1 LVLKSKWRNWFTK
14 GSILATLALSSFSL
28 LSYFSSPTY
37 AAQHVWS
44 AYPPIHVKKGG
55 IQALTSGLSPDQM
68 RKAYGLDRLSASG
81 AGTTI
86 AIVDAYG
93 SPTIQNDLNTFNQQ
107 FGLPAADLTI
117 VYPSGKP
124 KRTDGGWALETAL
137 DVEWAHALAP
147 QAKIMLV
154 VAKSAS
160 TSDLLAAID
169 YATSNGAQV
178 VSNSWGGS
186 EFSSEASLDSH
197 FQHSGVVYLASSGD
211 SGAGASWPAS
221 SPYVVSVGGTTLN
234 VDSNGN
240 YLGES
245 AWSGSGGATS
255 AYEPRLSY
263 QDNWTS
269 LIGNYRGIPDVAF
282 DADPNTGVAV
292 YSSTSYQGSSGWFV
306 VGGTSL
312 SAPCWAAL
320 VALADQGRSTPFD
333 SLSFLAAVYNLAG
346 TTGSSGYTAN
356 FHDITLGDNGVYTA
370 VDGYDMVTG
379 IGSPKADQLIPDL
392 NSSH

>member
-1 LVLKSKWRNWFTK
+1 LKSKWHNWITK
-14 GSILATLALSSFSL
+14 GSVLATLAFAL
-28 LSYFSSPTY
+28 LSYPSSPTY
-37 AAQHVWS
+37 ADQHVWS
-44 AYPPIHVKKGG
+44 AHPPIQVKKSK
-55 IQALTSGLSPDQM
+55 IQALTNGLSPDQLK
-68 RKAYGLDRLSASG
+68 KAYGLDRLTASG

-93 SPTIQNDLNTFNQQ
+93 SPTIQNDLNTFSQQ

-117 VYPSGKP
+117 DYPNGKP

-154 VAKSAS
+154 VAKS
-160 TSDLLAAID
+160 TSLSDFLAAID
-169 YATSNGAQV
+169 YATSHGAQV

-245 AWSGSGGATS
+245 AWSGSGGAPS
-255 AYEPRLSY
+255 SYEPRLSY
-263 QDNWTS
+263 QDNWTN
-269 LIGNYRGIPDVAF
+269 LVGNSRGIPDVSF

-333 SLSFLAAVYNLAG
+333 SLSFLSAVYNLAG
-346 TTGSSGYTAN
+346 TISSSGYKGN
-356 FHDITLGDNGVYTA
+356 FHDITQGDNGVFPA

-392 NSSH
+392 NNSR